1 MWVIAPP
8 FGSEVTYVDQTGE
21 RLGRTETDQKMSMSW
36 VSSALVSASTLG

>member
-1 MWVIAPP
+1 MIVGS

-21 RLGRTETDQKMSMSW
+21 RLGKTETDKKMSMSW